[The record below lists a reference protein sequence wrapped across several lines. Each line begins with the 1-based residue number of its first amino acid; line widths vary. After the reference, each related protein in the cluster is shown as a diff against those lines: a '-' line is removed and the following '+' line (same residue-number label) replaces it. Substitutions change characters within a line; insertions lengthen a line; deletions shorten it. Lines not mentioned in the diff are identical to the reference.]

1 MTDSMTALRRA
12 LHRIPELGFEEE
24 RTRETL
30 EGALRDLGRQERI
43 ATTGIVVN
51 FGSEAPAAR
60 LLLRADMD
68 GLPIQ
73 EETGLPYASEHAERM
88 HACGHDAHM
97 AALVAA
103 CERVEGMSLGPLAVR
118 ALFQPAEE
126 GKGGARQAI
135 EEGALEGVDAAFGIH
150 VWNELP
156 VGTVALTR
164 GGIMAGVVEV
174 EFMIEGR
181 GGHGALPHRTSDPVV
196 AAAQLVLALQQVVS
210 RYTDPSDPVV
220 LTLGAIHAGDAFNV
234 IPDEARILGTVR
246 AFDPVVEREVEAAVR
261 RVASGVALA
270 TETTIEVAW
279 RRYTIPTVNDDA
291 IRALVEEAA
300 ERVPGIT
307 TVLQDYRTMAG
318 EDFGEIL
325 QLVPGCFALVGSGGP
340 GAEPHHSPRFEID
353 EASLAIS
360 RDLHL
365 AVIEVFAERH
375 RSKLA

>member
-103 CERVEGMSLGPLAVR
+103 CERVGGMSLGALAVR

-246 AFDPVVEREVEAAVR
+246 AFDPGVEREAGALHACEQR
-261 RVASGVALA
+261 RSGVRAARGATDARQQQQRRARLAHREAL
-270 TETTIEVAW
+270 
-279 RRYTIPTVNDDA
+279 RRRRRSVVDA
-291 IRALVEEAA
+291 DQPRAKEEA
-300 ERVPGIT
+300 RG
-307 TVLQDYRTMAG
+307 
-318 EDFGEIL
+318 
-325 QLVPGCFALVGSGGP
+325 ALCALGV
-340 GAEPHHSPRFEID
+340 AR
-353 EASLAIS
+353 
-360 RDLHL
+360 
-365 AVIEVFAERH
+365 
-375 RSKLA
+375 